1 MAAKAARYTIIF
13 VPFPAQGHVTPTLRL
28 ARTLVDHEDVSVTVA
43 VPDFIRCRMAQ
54 LSIPGVA
61 LVSIPSGIQ
70 DDGNGEPP
78 GPPSFLHALEHY
90 MPAQL
95 EGMLTTERGIVGAR
109 RVSCLVVDLLASW
122 AIPVAARLGLPVV
135 GFWVGMSATYRTVAV
150 IPELMDKGLISES
163 GTIVSPDQIDSGHC
177 NIHQNIADLH
187 ILPAKLK
194 LRFKDLPW
202 LISSSAVSQKSRLA
216 FWLQTVN
223 RAKTIRS
230 ILVNSI
236 NGEGGDSELYDPPQG
251 QEILPV
257 GPLLFNDDSKKTTA
271 MWQVDQTCIG
281 WLDKQ
286 SVGSVIYVSFGSW
299 AAPMEPEKISGFA
312 HGLEA
317 SGRPFLWALKNH
329 PSWRAGLP
337 DRYMEKVA
345 CHGKIVSW
353 APQDDILK
361 HKAVGCY
368 ITHCGW
374 NSVLEAVRHGVRM
387 ICYPISSDHFINC
400 AYIVH
405 MWEVGI
411 ALDSSDQSNVKDC
424 IGRVMEGEE
433 GRHLQQMVNKL
444 RKTITVGEAM
454 CVAKRSLSLFMERIK
469 NNYQMKTSEEIK

>member
-1 MAAKAARYTIIF
+1 MILLFF
-13 VPFPAQGHVTPTLRL
+13 V
-28 ARTLVDHEDVSVTVA
+28 
-43 VPDFIRCRMAQ
+43 
-54 LSIPGVA
+54 LS
-61 LVSIPSGIQ
+61 
-70 DDGNGEPP
+70 
-78 GPPSFLHALEHY
+78 Y
-90 MPAQL
+90 
-95 EGMLTTERGIVGAR
+95 MLTDCPYNKHE
-109 RVSCLVVDLLASW
+109 
-122 AIPVAARLGLPVV
+122 
-135 GFWVGMSATYRTVAV
+135 
-150 IPELMDKGLISES
+150 
-163 GTIVSPDQIDSGHC
+163 GTIVSTDRIDGGHC

-202 LISSSAVSQKSRLA
+202 LISSSAVSRKSRLA
-216 FWLQTVN
+216 FWLQIVN
-223 RAKTIRS
+223 LTKDIRS
-230 ILVNSI
+230 ILINSLHC
-236 NGEGGDSELYDPPQG
+236 EGGDSDLYDPPQG

-257 GPLLFNDDSKKTTA
+257 GPLLFDDGWKKTTA
-271 MWQVDQTCIG
+271 MWRTDQTCID

-299 AAPMEPEKISGFA
+299 AAPIGPEKISGFA
-312 HGLEA
+312 RGLEA

-337 DRYMEKVA
+337 DGYMEKVA

-374 NSVLEAVRHGVRM
+374 NSVLEAVCHGVLM

-411 ALDSSDQSNVKDC
+411 ALDSSDQSNVKEC
-424 IGRVMEGEE
+424 IGRVMEGDE
-433 GRHLQQMVNKL
+433 GRHLQQTVNKL

-454 CVAKRSLSLFMERIK
+454 SVAERSLSLFMWRIK
-469 NNYQMKTSEEIK
+469 NNAISQMKTSEDIK